1 MPRWRKSCNSK
12 SRIAFRCDIS
22 WYIST
27 ACLAISTHSFYM
39 QGNLNGGKSQMLG
52 WLPQLHNYVPVIL
65 NFLSIC
71 RLARGAWI
79 LMLCSTP
86 CTVYINLQK
95 LQRVC
100 VSRHRRLGD
109 TINAS
114 KFLEDCSYG
123 KALLCRLSCV
133 AVLHWSPVVEV
144 FIGAKHLVDWFLLK
158 LGMRGINLW
167 GAHILHGTISQQREE
182 SWLSYYLNLLWLC
195 QVSHNRFKDW
205 SFIQKVP

>member
-22 WYIST
+22 WYISA

-39 QGNLNGGKSQMLG
+39 QGNPNRGKSQMFG

-79 LMLCSTP
+79 LMLCSIP

-95 LQRVC
+95 LKRVC
-100 VSRHRRLGD
+100 VSRHRGLRD
-109 TINAS
+109 TINVW
-114 KFLEDCSYG
+114 KFLENYCYG
-123 KALLCRLSCV
+123 RALLCRLSCSCFALMSCGQIV
-133 AVLHWSPVVEV
+133 HWSQT
-144 FIGAKHLVDWFLLK
+144 F
-158 LGMRGINLW
+158 
-167 GAHILHGTISQQREE
+167 
-182 SWLSYYLNLLWLC
+182 SWLIPTKIGDGRRSSVGCTPLA
-195 QVSHNRFKDW
+195 
-205 SFIQKVP
+205 IAE

>member
-27 ACLAISTHSFYM
+27 ACLAISTHSSYM
-39 QGNLNGGKSQMLG
+39 QGNPNRGKSQMLG

-65 NFLSIC
+65 NFLCVC

-79 LMLCSTP
+79 LMLCSIP

-95 LQRVC
+95 LERVC

-109 TINAS
+109 TINVW
-114 KFLEDCSYG
+114 KLLENYCYG
-123 KALLCRLSCV
+123 KALLCRLSCFALISHGWRV
-133 AVLHWSPVVEV
+133 HWSQT
-144 FIGAKHLVDWFLLK
+144 L
-158 LGMRGINLW
+158 
-167 GAHILHGTISQQREE
+167 
-182 SWLSYYLNLLWLC
+182 SWLIPTKIGDGRRSSVGCTPLTMAE
-195 QVSHNRFKDW
+195 
-205 SFIQKVP
+205 

>member
-12 SRIAFRCDIS
+12 SRVAFRCDIS

-39 QGNLNGGKSQMLG
+39 QGNPNRGKSQMWG

-86 CTVYINLQK
+86 WAVYINLQK
-95 LQRVC
+95 LERVC
-100 VSRHRRLGD
+100 VPRHTRLGD
-109 TINAS
+109 TINVW
-114 KFLEDCSYG
+114 KFLENCCYG
-123 KALLCRLSCV
+123 KALLCRPSCSALISCGWGV
-133 AVLHWSPVVEV
+133 HW
-144 FIGAKHLVDWFLLK
+144 GQHLVDWFLLK
-158 LGMRGINLW
+158 LGMGGVHLW
-167 GAHILHGTISQQREE
+167 GAH
-182 SWLSYYLNLLWLC
+182 LLLG
-195 QVSHNRFKDW
+195 
-205 SFIQKVP
+205 